1 MLEQAL
7 AALAASGG
15 AAVVTAAGTDAW
27 TELRARLARW
37 FGRGSDRRET
47 ATLERLDTAA
57 AELESAPGAELEA
70 VRGRVGV
77 VWTNRIRDVLE
88 DLDDGERASAAD
100 ELRALLAE
108 LPAAPVQM
116 SATDGSLVAGGDV
129 HVHTAAPHS
138 VAAAVIRGDVHVG
151 VNPPPTPDASQ
162 G

>member
-15 AAVVTAAGTDAW
+15 AAVATAAGTDAW
-27 TELRARLARW
+27 TQLRTRVARW

-47 ATLERLDTAA
+47 VTLERLDTTA
-57 AELESAPGAELEA
+57 AELAAAPGAELAA
-70 VRGRVGV
+70 VRERAGA
-77 VWTNRIRDVLE
+77 VWTNRIRDLLE
-88 DLDDGERASAAD
+88 DLDTAERTTAAD

-108 LPAAPVQM
+108 LPARTEAHASDGAVAAGRDVNVH
-116 SATDGSLVAGGDV
+116 ATG
-129 HVHTAAPHS
+129 PHS

-151 VNPPPTPDASQ
+151 ANPPPTPDASQ